1 MASHEKE
8 LTLKNTKKV
17 FFGDKFFYVSEEVYE
32 PAEDTYLLAENLEV
46 QPNDLILEIGAGC
59 GILSVL
65 SAFTAIHVVTL
76 DISPRAVRCSK
87 LNAKINDVSEKMD
100 IIRGD
105 LFEPLRESELFDLI
119 IFNAPYLP
127 TEEDKQKSWLEYAWE
142 GGEKGRRLIDRFTSS
157 VSVHL
162 KPGGRILLVQST
174 LADVDET
181 VRKLKEHKFNVRI
194 IAENKVAFETI
205 TLIKAV
211 KPERNDKKLN
221 REKA

>member
-1 MASHEKE
+1 
-8 LTLKNTKKV
+8 LTLNNTKKV
-17 FFGDKFFYVSEEVYE
+17 FFGDKFFYVSEGVYE

-65 SAFTAIHVVTL
+65 SALTAIWVVAL
-76 DISPRAVRCSK
+76 DISPHAVRCSK
-87 LNAKINDVSEKMD
+87 LNAKINDISEKID

-105 LFEPLRESELFDLI
+105 LFGPLSESELFDLI
-119 IFNAPYLP
+119 ILNAPYLP
-127 TEEDKQKSWLEYAWE
+127 TESDEPKGWLEYAWE
-142 GGEKGRRLIDRFTSS
+142 GGKNGRRLIDRFISS

-174 LADVDET
+174 LSDVNET
-181 VRKLKEHKFNVRI
+181 VRNLKEHSFNVRI
-194 IAENKVAFETI
+194 ISEHRVAFETI
-205 TLIKAV
+205 ALIEAV
-211 KPERNDKKLN
+211 KPEGNDKKLN